1 MSEARLIA
9 ETLLTRKVR
18 TLEDALRLM
27 SESRRPVLLRGETV
41 QGVLLDLEVY
51 YELLERLQDVEDL
64 QAMREAEAEYRAGD
78 GRPFS
83 DILAEV
89 EREEK
94 AMCQVEV
101 IHALRT
107 TEYAKG

>member
-1 MSEARLIA
+1 MNETNLIA
-9 ETLLTRKVR
+9 ETFLTRKVH

-27 SESRRPVLLRGETV
+27 SESRHPVLLRGETV

-64 QAMREAEAEYRAGD
+64 QAMREAEAEYRAGK
-78 GRPFS
+78 GRPFA

-89 EREEK
+89 ESEER

-107 TEYAKG
+107 TRYAKG